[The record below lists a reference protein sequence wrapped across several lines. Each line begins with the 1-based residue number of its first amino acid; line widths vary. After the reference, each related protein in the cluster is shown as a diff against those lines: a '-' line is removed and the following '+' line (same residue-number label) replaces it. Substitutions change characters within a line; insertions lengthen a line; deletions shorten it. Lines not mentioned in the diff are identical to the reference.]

1 MPAVLN
7 LVLSANLPSA
17 LSTTITSSLP
27 VTPSPEATRPP
38 APARSRAWLQGLRA
52 WATGWLLAW
61 VLPLLL
67 LGLWTLSSH
76 YEWIALQVLPS
87 PLQVW
92 TTLVDLTRSGE
103 LLDNLQISA
112 VRVLYGFGIGASVGL
127 ALGVGLGLSRSFN
140 AYVFPLFKAISQ
152 VPVIGWLPLLMLLVG
167 IDEALKFLLIAKAAL
182 VPVAVN
188 TCQGIQGVA
197 NAHVEVAKV
206 FRFTRWQLLTK
217 VVFPAATAQIW
228 NGLRYGFT
236 HAWLALVVVEL
247 LASSEGIG
255 FMIVY
260 GRQLFQLDIVLA
272 AVVVVGVL
280 GYLIDKLL
288 GAAESHLL
296 RWRKPG
302 L

>member
-1 MPAVLN
+1 MSAFLN

-17 LSTTITSSLP
+17 LSSAITSSLP
-27 VTPSPEATRPP
+27 VTPQHKAARPQ
-38 APARSRAWLQGLRA
+38 ASVRSWVWLQGPRA
-52 WATGWLLAW
+52 WETGWLLAW
-61 VLPLLL
+61 LVPLLL

-206 FRFTRWQLLTK
+206 FRFTRW
-217 VVFPAATAQIW
+217 
-228 NGLRYGFT
+228 
-236 HAWLALVVVEL
+236 
-247 LASSEGIG
+247 
-255 FMIVY
+255 
-260 GRQLFQLDIVLA
+260 
-272 AVVVVGVL
+272 
-280 GYLIDKLL
+280 
-288 GAAESHLL
+288 
-296 RWRKPG
+296 
-302 L
+302 